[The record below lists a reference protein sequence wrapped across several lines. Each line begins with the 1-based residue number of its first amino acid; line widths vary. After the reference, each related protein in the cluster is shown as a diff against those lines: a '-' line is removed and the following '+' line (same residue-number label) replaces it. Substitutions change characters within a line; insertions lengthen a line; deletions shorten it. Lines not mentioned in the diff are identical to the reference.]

1 MSMSFETREANE
13 NMVAYLKGR
22 IDVHMASEIEASLQ
36 KIIRENPGHN
46 IVLNLKDV
54 EYMSSSGL
62 RVLVSLMRMLRE
74 NNRALKL
81 TNLSVAV
88 KKVFEVVE
96 LMDMFEIYDTEEAAL
111 KS

>member
-1 MSMSFETREANE
+1 MSLETRAAGDSI
-13 NMVAYLKGR
+13 VAYLKGR
-22 IDVHMASEIEASLQ
+22 IDVHMASEIESHLQ
-36 KIIRENPGHN
+36 KIIKDSPDFN

-62 RVLVSLMRMLRE
+62 RVFVSIMRLLRE
-74 NNRALKL
+74 TNHSLKL

-96 LMDMFEIYDTEEAAL
+96 LMDMFEIYETEEAAL
-111 KS
+111 KG